1 MRKQALIFDS
11 SSLISLAMNG
21 LLPELKKLREIFKG
35 SFLIPNEVKEEIIDK
50 PIKVKRF
57 ELEALKLKA
66 LLENNILELPS
77 SLGIEPSE
85 ISRDAERVLEIANS
99 LFRDRNREIHI
110 IDSGEAACLAL
121 SSILNKKGIKN
132 LVVVDERTTRMLV
145 ERPENLAKFLRRK
158 LHVKVILDK
167 NNFSFFKN
175 HKIIRSAELMYV
187 AYKKGLVDLKNGMV
201 LDALLYAVKFKGCAI
216 SEEEIKDIKRIG

>member
-1 MRKQALIFDS
+1 MKERVLIFDS
-11 SSLISLAMNG
+11 SSLISIALNG
-21 LLPELKKLREIFKG
+21 LLPELKKLREVFKG
-35 SFLIPNEVKEEIIDK
+35 SFIIPFEVREEIIDK
-50 PIKVKRF
+50 PMRVKRF
-57 ELEALKLKA
+57 ELEALKLKS
-66 LLENNILELPS
+66 LLDENILELPS
-77 SLGIEPSE
+77 SLEINSE
-85 ISRDAERVLEIANS
+85 EVSESTKSVLEIANS
-99 LFRDRNREIHI
+99 IFLGKGKDLHI

-121 SSILNKKGIKN
+121 SSILNKKGIEN
-132 LVVVDERTTRMLV
+132 LIVIDERTTRMLV

-158 LHVKVILDK
+158 LHVRITFNK

-216 SEEEIKDIKRIG
+216 SEEEIKEIKKLG